1 MATKKQKKYPI
12 KKGLVWDYR
21 IPKNWQP
28 KTDADWRLYLER
40 KVNYDDWK
48 GIPQEKLLEYFP
60 HLHLDPGKRLMI
72 TNYFTI
78 YGTYTTPAKG
88 ARRIRAVATR

>member
-1 MATKKQKKYPI
+1 MAKKKYPI
-12 KKGLVWDYR
+12 AKGLIWDYR

-48 GIPQEKLLEYFP
+48 GIPTQRLLEYFP
-60 HLHLDPGKRLMI
+60 RLHLDPGKRIMLL
-72 TNYFTI
+72 NFFTT
-78 YGTYTTPAKG
+78 YGTHTTTTKG
-88 ARRIRAVATR
+88 AGRLREVATR